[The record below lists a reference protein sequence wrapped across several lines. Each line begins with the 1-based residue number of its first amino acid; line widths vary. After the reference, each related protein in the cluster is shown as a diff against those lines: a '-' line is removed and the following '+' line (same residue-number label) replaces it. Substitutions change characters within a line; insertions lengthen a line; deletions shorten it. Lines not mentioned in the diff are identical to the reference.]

1 MLVATLVSALLV
13 AATIFL
19 HFKVLKL
26 SSKLVFAERRELR
39 WPMLF
44 VIAIIFIAHILEV
57 ILYSFAYLIMETF
70 LGVGSLTGALGP
82 RVDNLSDLFYFSI
95 ASYTTL
101 GIGDI
106 LPEGPLRIVAGVES
120 LNGLVLIAWSSSFTY
135 LMMERLWGGN
145 GNS

>member
-135 LMMERLWGGN
+135 LMMERLWGSN